1 MNKSIKI
8 VLILFLSILNINCS
22 NNNQKNSQENGR
34 SITILSPIEFKE
46 KSLNQTIIDIRT
58 PGEYR
63 SGYIKGA
70 KNINLFS
77 KSFLDEIAKFDKNEP
92 IYIYCRSG
100 NRTSSASKK
109 ISNLGFKQVYDLN
122 GGIKNWTGS
131 NNEIVK

>member
-8 VLILFLSILNINCS
+8 ALILFLSILNINCS
-22 NNNQKNSQENGR
+22 NSNQKNTQENGR

-58 PGEYR
+58 PGEFR

-77 KSFLDEIAKFDKNEP
+77 KTFLDEIAKFDKNES

-122 GGIKNWTGS
+122 GGIKNWTRAK
-131 NNEIVK
+131 NEIVK